1 MRNDALLD
9 EKHERV
15 AASAAAF
22 VESKI
27 VQFYE
32 LQHCLR
38 TLSEL
43 TVGLTL
49 IVSTLLGR
57 IVASS
62 SLGSRSCFC
71 DTIR

>member
-1 MRNDALLD
+1 MYKKKKEFLTLIISNLTHKKKQLGD
-9 EKHERV
+9 
-15 AASAAAF
+15 
-22 VESKI
+22 
-27 VQFYE
+27 YE
-32 LQHCLR
+32 LQHCFR
-38 TLSEL
+38 TLSVL

-62 SLGSRSCFC
+62 SLGSRSCFW